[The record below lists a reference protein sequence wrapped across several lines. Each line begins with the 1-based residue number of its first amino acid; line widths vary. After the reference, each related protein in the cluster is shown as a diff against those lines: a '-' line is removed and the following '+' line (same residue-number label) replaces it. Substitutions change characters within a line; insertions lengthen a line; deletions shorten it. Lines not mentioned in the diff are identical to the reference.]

1 MMQFAAI
8 GAFCTLLVMA
18 PPHARGGDISV
29 GDLIIE
35 RPWALATTKLDAFAI
50 GFVSL
55 INIGASSDRLK
66 SATTERSERVEIYS
80 VTLTTG
86 RVQRRRL
93 TDGLELGARSVTDL
107 KPGGYHLRFVGLKR
121 PLQKGESFNV
131 RFNFEKAGAVDV
143 LFLTTGLG
151 EKSPY
156 PDAKQDTGG
165 SASGSRSGRS
175 QKN

>member
-1 MMQFAAI
+1 MMRLAAL
-8 GAFCTLLVMA
+8 GALCTVLVLA
-18 PPHARGGDISV
+18 PLHARGGDISV

-35 RPWALATTKLDAFAI
+35 RPWALPTTKLDTFAI

-55 INIGASSDRLK
+55 INIGANADRLK

-80 VTLTTG
+80 VKLTTG
-86 RVQRRRL
+86 RAQRRQLRR
-93 TDGLELGARSVTDL
+93 GLKLAARSVTDL
-107 KPGGYHLRFVGLKR
+107 KPGGYHLRFIGLKR
-121 PLQKGESFNV
+121 PLRKGESFNV
-131 RFNFEKAGAVDV
+131 RFNFEKAGTVDV
-143 LFLTTGLG
+143 LFLTSSIGG
-151 EKSPY
+151 KSPY